1 MILDQICE
9 KRLEQLEREKRRIS
23 PADIK
28 AMCGEAAYKTVSF
41 SKALRQETL
50 SAICEVK
57 KASPSKG
64 LIRPD
69 FDPSEIAKKY
79 EQSGANAISCL
90 TEEHYFQGSSEYLEQ
105 IRQIVSIPILR
116 KDFIIDEYS
125 IYEARVIGADAVLLI
140 AGILSSSQMKE
151 YADIA
156 HSRGLETLTE
166 VHNEQE
172 LEKVGDLMTDCLGIN
187 NRDLTTFNVDL
198 ETTARLAGL
207 TDKSRVLVSES
218 GFRDNADMK
227 RVRSFGA
234 DAVLVGETLMRSY
247 DIGRTLRTLREGV

>member
-1 MILDQICE
+1 MILDKICE

-23 PADIK
+23 PHDMR
-28 AMCGEAAYKTVSF
+28 AMCGEAGYRTVSF

-50 SAICEVK
+50 SVICEVK

-69 FDPSEIAKKY
+69 FDPPAIAKEY

-90 TEEHYFQGSSEYLEQ
+90 TEEHYFQGSSGYLEQ

-140 AGILSSSQMKE
+140 AGILSESQLKE
-151 YADIA
+151 YADLA
-156 HSRGLETLTE
+156 HSLGLETLTE
-166 VHNEQE
+166 IHNEQE
-172 LEKVGDLMTDCLGIN
+172 LEKTRDLMTDCLGIN

-218 GFRDNADMK
+218 GIRDNADMK

-234 DAVLVGETLMRSY
+234 DAVLIGETLMRST
-247 DIGRTLRTLREGV
+247 DIGSTLRSLREDV